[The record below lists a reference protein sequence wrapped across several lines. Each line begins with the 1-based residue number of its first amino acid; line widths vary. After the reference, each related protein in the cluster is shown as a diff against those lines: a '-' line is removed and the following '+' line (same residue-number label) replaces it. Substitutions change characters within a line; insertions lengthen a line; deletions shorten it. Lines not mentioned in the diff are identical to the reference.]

1 MTLLA
6 LAVSGRGVV
15 DPEEPA
21 VFADDEGFLRG
32 RAAFETTRVY
42 GGKPFRLDEHL
53 DRFANSAARLNLPAL
68 DRECFRE
75 LTAQALGAAGQPDC
89 FVRLYLT
96 PGREGRDEPVA
107 LVLVESLPA
116 ELEETRARGIR
127 VISLPLGLE
136 PSLLGGVKST
146 SYALNMAAVDEAR
159 RRGSDDAVFLGPRGV
174 LMEGPTTNIWWRRG
188 SVLFTPAL
196 ELGILQGVTRGAV
209 TELAVDEG
217 YEVEVG
223 VYPLA
228 DLAAAEEAFTSSAVR
243 EVMPVVALDGEP
255 IGDGRPGTAAREL
268 QSELRR
274 LAAGTAS
281 SPASSPT

>member
-1 MTLLA
+1 VTLLA

-15 DPEEPA
+15 SPDEPA

-53 DRFANSAARLNLPAL
+53 DRFANSAARLNLPPV
-68 DRECFRE
+68 DRPLFHG
-75 LTAQALGAAGQPDC
+75 LTAQALAAAGRPDC

-96 PGREGRDEPVA
+96 PGREKRERPVS
-107 LVLVESLPA
+107 LVIVESLPP

-146 SYALNMAAVDEAR
+146 SYALNMVAVDEAK
-159 RRGSDDAVFLGPRGV
+159 RRGCDDAVFLGPEGV
-174 LMEGPTTNIWWRRG
+174 VLEGPTTNIWWRSG
-188 SVLFTPAL
+188 NVLYTPAL
-196 ELGILQGVTRGAV
+196 ELGILQGVTRGALI
-209 TELAVDEG
+209 ELAVDLG
-217 YEVEVG
+217 YDVEVG

-228 DLAAAEEAFTSSAVR
+228 ALAGADEAFTSSAVR
-243 EVMPVVALDGEP
+243 EVMPVVALDGKP
-255 IGDGRPGTAAREL
+255 IGDGAPGRAAQAL
-268 QSELRR
+268 QQELRR
-274 LAAGTAS
+274 CAS
-281 SPASSPT
+281 SS